1 MKPVKSK
8 FNSAINARYGF
19 YIGPLGLLFVLA
31 ILAFAFYFMGNTH
44 QKVWHQVSVQYFD
57 ALHQSNITI
66 QQFNQ
71 LEHELLLTILSGNSR
86 LSEEEI
92 YDRGIGIIDNLDQ
105 TSRELEHLLTNLQ
118 HVALPEN
125 KAVLEQLIQ
134 KLRKLYEKYEVTVR
148 STVEMSTVDLTRVA
162 EFALDTTQEQE
173 ELSALLNEIRIVAVK
188 DIQNS
193 SEREMNQYNTL
204 YQSVWIIMLIFTITL
219 LILSIYISRHA
230 DHALLY
236 IHSSLLKTA
245 QTVSPSSF
253 KDTRNKDV
261 SFDTLSTAVDTFSN
275 AVIALDKQQQATEAA
290 QQRAETANQA
300 KSFFLSAMSHEFR
313 TPLNAIMG
321 FGQLMESTPL
331 DDEQEEYLHY
341 IGENSH
347 KLLEMVNKLLL
358 LTDIEAISTVNIHP
372 VSCQSLIASLDDYA
386 LSILPQGMTYR
397 SEIDPGCDMIE
408 VDPKWGY
415 EVIRILLSNAVMY
428 NQADGHVVLHVSF
441 ITPHEIKVSV
451 SDTGAGISED
461 KQAELFEPFERLDK
475 ANSAISGSGV
485 GLTIAKKLT
494 NVMHGKLGFHSELG
508 KGSTFWV
515 SFPSSASNE

>member
-1 MKPVKSK
+1 
-8 FNSAINARYGF
+8 
-19 YIGPLGLLFVLA
+19 
-31 ILAFAFYFMGNTH
+31 
-44 QKVWHQVSVQYFD
+44 
-57 ALHQSNITI
+57 
-66 QQFNQ
+66 
-71 LEHELLLTILSGNSR
+71 
-86 LSEEEI
+86 
-92 YDRGIGIIDNLDQ
+92 
-105 TSRELEHLLTNLQ
+105 
-118 HVALPEN
+118 
-125 KAVLEQLIQ
+125 
-134 KLRKLYEKYEVTVR
+134 
-148 STVEMSTVDLTRVA
+148 
-162 EFALDTTQEQE
+162 
-173 ELSALLNEIRIVAVK
+173 
-188 DIQNS
+188 
-193 SEREMNQYNTL
+193 
-204 YQSVWIIMLIFTITL
+204 MLIFTITL

-230 DHALLY
+230 DYALRY

-261 SFDTLSTAVDTFSN
+261 SFDTLRTAVDTLSN

-386 LSILPQGMTYR
+386 LSILPQGMTFR